1 MQVNP
6 KTEQAY
12 RLLHNGVLAFS
23 RAERQGIRVDLDY
36 AERKKLQL
44 TKKIKRLE
52 SKFKD
57 TKFYRHW
64 EHSSKSKVNI
74 NSGTQ
79 LRNFLYNVKKLEPA
93 TITRTGLGS
102 TNEEALKQLD
112 IPELDMLLRM
122 KKLRD
127 LRDKYLGAFI
137 REAVDGYIHP
147 FFNLHLVRTFRS
159 SSDSPNFQNIPVRD
173 EESMQ
178 IVRKALYPRPG
189 HQLFEVDFKGLEVAI
204 AACYHKDETMLKYLH
219 DPASDMHRDMAE
231 QIFKIKY
238 DKKNPAHSIL
248 RAAAKNGFV
257 FPEFYGDYFGNCA
270 PSLACN
276 WGELSKGKWKPGQGI
291 DIGGVT
297 LGAHMIDNGFKSL
310 TQFTKHIQSIEE
322 DLWTNRFPDYAAW
335 KEVWWKLYQKYGY
348 IDLLTGFRCSG
359 LMSHNDCT
367 NWPIQGSAFHCLLW
381 SFNELD
387 RILYTEKW
395 DSKIIGQI
403 HDSIIFDAHP
413 DELQDL
419 AKLVKRVT
427 CVDLPA
433 AWPWIIVPLNIEA
446 DLSPVDCS
454 WAEKEKFELN

>member
-1 MQVNP
+1 MQLNP
-6 KTEQAY
+6 NTEQAY
-12 RLLHNGVLAFS
+12 NLLHNGVLALS

-52 SKFKD
+52 SEFKD

-64 EHSSKSKVNI
+64 EHSSKGKVNI
-74 NSGTQ
+74 NSGPQ
-79 LRNFLYNVKKLEPA
+79 LRNFLYNVKKLEPSN
-93 TITRTGLGS
+93 TTKTGLGS
-102 TNEEALKQLD
+102 TNEETLKQLN
-112 IPELDMLLRM
+112 IPELDMLLEM
-122 KKLRD
+122 KKLKD
-127 LRDKYLGAFI
+127 LRDKYLDAFT

-178 IVRKALYPRPG
+178 TVRKALYPRPG
-189 HQLFEVDFKGLEVAI
+189 HQLFEADFKGLEVSI
-204 AACYHKDETMLKYLH
+204 AACYHKDKTMLKYLH
-219 DPASDMHRDMAE
+219 DPTSDMHGDMAE

-238 DKKNPAHSIL
+238 DKNKHKTL
-248 RAAAKNGFV
+248 RDATKNGFV

-270 PSLACN
+270 PSLACK
-276 WGELSKGKWKPGQGI
+276 WGGLPNGKWKSHHGI
-291 DIGGVT
+291 DIGDEK
-297 LGAHMIDNGFKSL
+297 LGAHMINNGFKSL
-310 TQFTKHIQSIEE
+310 TQFTKHIQDIEH

-335 KEVWWKLYQKYGY
+335 KEVWWNAYQKCGY

-359 LMSHNDCT
+359 LMGFNDCT

-381 SFNELD
+381 SFNKIDE
-387 RILYTEKW
+387 ILYKESW

-413 DELQDL
+413 DEMKRLS
-419 AKLVKRVT
+419 KLVREIT
-427 CVDLPA
+427 CVRLPA
-433 AWPWIIVPLNIEA
+433 EWPWIIVPLQIEA

-454 WAEKEKFELN
+454 WAEKEKYDLVS